1 MSNPNRGKDLEL
13 RVKQAFEK
21 LRDVS
26 VDRLHDQTTG
36 YLGSSNI
43 CDFIVYK
50 EPNQYYIE
58 CKCHYGNTL
67 PFTSITDKQW
77 SGLLEKSEI
86 KGVVAGVVIWFIDHD
101 ITIFVPIQ
109 TLEELRKKGKKSV
122 NIKDVLADNETYF
135 YIDGIKKRTFFDYD
149 MHNFLMTYGG
159 F

>member
-1 MSNPNRGKDLEL
+1 M
-13 RVKQAFEK
+13 
-21 LRDVS
+21 
-26 VDRLHDQTTG
+26 
-36 YLGSSNI
+36 
-43 CDFIVYK
+43 
-50 EPNQYYIE
+50 
-58 CKCHYGNTL
+58 
-67 PFTSITDKQW
+67 
-77 SGLLEKSEI
+77 
-86 KGVVAGVVIWFIDHD
+86 AGVVIWFIDHD